1 MKKVDLYARGED
13 GRWTLIFK
21 EIDEE
26 QAIAIW
32 AAGMKT
38 GENRFSIE
46 DEESRKIREMN
57 RRRMK

>member
-32 AAGMKT
+32 AAGMKA

-46 DEESRKIREMN
+46 DEESRRIREMN
-57 RRRMK
+57 RRLMK

>member
-38 GENRFSIE
+38 GENRFSRSQ
-46 DEESRKIREMN
+46 EEFGK
-57 RRRMK
+57 

>member
-32 AAGMKT
+32 TAGMKT
-38 GENRFSIE
+38 GENLFSIE
-46 DEESRKIREMN
+46 DEESRRIREMN
-57 RRRMK
+57 RRLMK

>member
-26 QAIAIW
+26 QAIDIW

-46 DEESRKIREMN
+46 DEESRRIREMN
-57 RRRMK
+57 RRLMK